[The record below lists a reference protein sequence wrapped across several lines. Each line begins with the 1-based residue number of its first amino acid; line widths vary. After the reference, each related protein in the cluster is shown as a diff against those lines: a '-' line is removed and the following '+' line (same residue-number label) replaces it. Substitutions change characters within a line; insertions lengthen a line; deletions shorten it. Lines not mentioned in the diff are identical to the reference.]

1 MKKVDELF
9 DLTIIG
15 GGPTGLFA
23 AYYSGFRGMKV
34 KIIDSLEELGGQV
47 TALYPEKLIFDVAGF
62 PQIYGKDLVKNLVD
76 QGLQYRPTV
85 CLGERVEKVQ
95 AGADKTYALTTV
107 KGIHRSR
114 AVLVTIG
121 IGAFNP
127 KRIPAPNAAKFEG
140 RGLSYFVPDITK
152 YDGKRVVIVG
162 GGDSAVDWALNLK
175 ARAAAVTLVHRRD
188 GFRAHEESVR
198 QLKESAVSLKL
209 FCEIKDLQGDAHL
222 AAVALVNNKTKA
234 EETVQADEVLA
245 CLGFEASVGPLA
257 QWGLTLQGND
267 IPVTTR
273 METNLPGVYAA
284 GDVAAY
290 PGKVKLIAAAFGEA
304 ATAVNNAAAY
314 LNPGASV
321 FPGHSSNQSK

>member
-1 MKKVDELF
+1 MSDSF
-9 DLTIIG
+9 DLTIVG
-15 GGPTGLFA
+15 GGPVGLYG

-47 TALYPEKLIFDVAGF
+47 TALYPEKFIFDVAGF
-62 PQIYGKDLVKNLVD
+62 PKIYGKDLVKNLVE
-76 QGLQYRPTV
+76 QGLQFKPTV
-85 CLGERVEKVQ
+85 CLGERVDMIKM
-95 AGADKTYALTTV
+95 GADKVYTLTTN
-107 KGIHRSR
+107 KGTHLSR
-114 AVLVTIG
+114 AILISIG

-127 KRIPAPNAAKFEG
+127 KRIPAPGTEAFEG
-140 RGLSYFVPDITK
+140 KGLSYFVPDITK
-152 YDGKRVVIVG
+152 YDGKRVIIVG
-162 GGDSAVDWALNLK
+162 GGDSAVDWALNLQP
-175 ARAAAVTLVHRRD
+175 RAKSVTLVHRRD

-198 QLKESAVSLKL
+198 QLKSSATTLKL
-209 FCEIKDLQGDAHL
+209 FYEVKELNGNGHL
-222 AAVALVNNKTKA
+222 ESVVLTNNKTKA
-234 EETVQADEVLA
+234 EEVIPADEILA

-284 GDVAAY
+284 GDVAQY
-290 PGKVKLIAAAFGEA
+290 PGKVKLIAAGFGEA

-314 LNPGASV
+314 LNPGSSV